1 MRFLVGSK
9 LLGLA
14 NNKDVDYLNICDC
27 RRHEYVN
34 NCDEFFITLEILN
47 DILHFKPSQ
56 SMGRLNNLL
65 RML

>member
-27 RRHEYVN
+27 RRNEYVN